1 MTKQMKKILTIL
13 SLTLIFAI
21 AVTSSVIAYLSGVR
35 GLGILGISFFFTAAV
50 VIVLAQLIPAGILLV
65 LMIKSA
71 LFPVARIPAPARA
84 RN

>member
-13 SLTLIFAI
+13 SLALIFAI
-21 AVTSSVIAYLSGVR
+21 AVTSSGIAYLSGVR
-35 GLGILGISFFFTAAV
+35 GIGILGISFFFTAAV

-71 LFPVARIPAPARA
+71 LFPMGRAAVPARV
-84 RN
+84 

>member
-35 GLGILGISFFFTAAV
+35 GVGILGISFFFTAAV
-50 VIVLAQLIPAGILLV
+50 VIVLAQVIPAGILLV

-71 LFPVARIPAPARA
+71 LFPAGRAAMPARA
-84 RN
+84 